1 MNSKDNYS
9 KEPWKYYWGKNEHN
23 EADCGIYFELNEGG
37 AYAICRAPKYATED
51 EWKNNA
57 RRIVACVN
65 ACTGASTEF
74 LEKSASISFPIV
86 VLENTI
92 EERDQLKAINAELV
106 EALKQ
111 IISDGDYINPEG
123 MKRIAREALAKQ
135 SERHNDDL

>member
-23 EADCGIYFELNEGG
+23 EADYGIYSFPNEGL
-37 AYAICRAPKYATED
+37 AYSICRAPKYATED

-57 RRIVACVN
+57 RRIVACIN
-65 ACTGASTEF
+65 ALVGIPTEA
-74 LEKSASISFPIV
+74 LESDLLMNIV
-86 VLENTI
+86 AK
-92 EERDQLKAINAELV
+92 ERDQLKAINKELV
-106 EALKQ
+106 EALEQ
-111 IISDGDYINPEG
+111 IISDGDYTNPEG